1 MQPIHLRN
9 VPPPAETFDHTAFFS
24 SIFSW
29 LRPENYLELGI
40 RSGTNFTV
48 LSHFCK
54 KSIGVDIDRLFFKT
68 R

>member
-24 SIFSW
+24 NIFSW
-29 LRPENYLELGI
+29 LRPENYLELGVRDGI
-40 RSGTNFTV
+40 NFTV

-54 KSIGVDIDRLFFKT
+54 I
-68 R
+68 